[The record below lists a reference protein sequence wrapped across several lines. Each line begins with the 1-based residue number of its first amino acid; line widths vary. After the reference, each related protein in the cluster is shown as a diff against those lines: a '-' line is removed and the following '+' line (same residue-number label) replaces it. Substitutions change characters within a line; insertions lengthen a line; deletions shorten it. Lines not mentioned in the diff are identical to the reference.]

1 MPEKPFIYQ
10 AITKVMEEV
19 GCVGKNQKNQQQGF
33 MFRGIDAVMNAIY
46 PALVKN
52 KVFIV
57 PEVLEHEREERKTK
71 SGTNMIY
78 SICKIRYTFFAEDGS
93 SISAVVIG
101 EGMDTGDKATN
112 KAMAIA
118 FKYACFQ
125 VFCIPTEE
133 MKDQDPDSKTP
144 EPSVKKNPVPNAP
157 KSEPSKV
164 STKKETVSA
173 PKVPESAANHI
184 KSKIYELEQTLKKN
198 KIKPQTIHVLYRV
211 NSLEEL
217 SEAKYQ
223 NIMNHLDDIKNYQ
236 KKMV

>member
-1 MPEKPFIYQ
+1 MPEIPLIYQ
-10 AITKVMEEV
+10 SIVKVMEEV
-19 GCVGKNQKNQQQGF
+19 GCVGKNQRNLQQGF

-57 PEVLEHEREERKTK
+57 PEVLEQEREERRTK

-78 SICKIRYTFFAEDGS
+78 SVCKIRYTFFASDGS
-93 SISAVVIG
+93 NISAIVVG

-112 KAMAIA
+112 KAMATA

-133 MKDQDPDSKTP
+133 MKEQDPDFKTP
-144 EPSVKKNPVPNAP
+144 EPSVKKPLPDA
-157 KSEPSKV
+157 KSTE
-164 STKKETVSA
+164 KKEPASTQNVSETQKPNQISRNEIGA
-173 PKVPESAANHI
+173 
-184 KSKIYELEQTLKKN
+184 LEQMLKN
-198 KIKPQTIHVLYRV
+198 KGIQPQTIHVLYRV

-217 SEAKYQ
+217 SDKKYQ
-223 NIMNHLDDIKNYQ
+223 NIMEHLKEIKEQQDMHYQ
-236 KKMV
+236 YT